1 MKAIG
6 RIVLIACAMAA
17 ASAQA
22 QNWPQRPVKVIV
34 PFVAG
39 GNSDSQARIVSERL
53 AAALGHDRLAE
64 EIAKAVR
71 EPATIDRLQKIGV
84 EPLGNKPAEF
94 AALLKRDEPVWRD
107 AVKAAG
113 ITPE

>member
-1 MKAIG
+1 MIDAPG
-6 RIVLIACAMAA
+6 FSTGTWNGYLA
-17 ASAQA
+17 
-22 QNWPQRPVKVIV
+22 P
-34 PFVAG
+34 AG
-39 GNSDSQARIVSERL
+39 TPKPII
-53 AAALGHDRLAE
+53 DRLAE

-94 AALLKRDEPVWRD
+94 AALPNRDEPVWRD

>member
-1 MKAIG
+1 M
-6 RIVLIACAMAA
+6 
-17 ASAQA
+17 
-22 QNWPQRPVKVIV
+22 
-34 PFVAG
+34 
-39 GNSDSQARIVSERL
+39 
-53 AAALGHDRLAE
+53 
-64 EIAKAVR
+64 R

>member
-1 MKAIG
+1 
-6 RIVLIACAMAA
+6 
-17 ASAQA
+17 
-22 QNWPQRPVKVIV
+22 
-34 PFVAG
+34 
-39 GNSDSQARIVSERL
+39 
-53 AAALGHDRLAE
+53 LAE

-71 EPATIDRLQKIGV
+71 EAATIDRLQKIGV

-94 AALLKRDEPVWRD
+94 AALPNRDEPVWRD